1 MPYRGSLPML
11 FNFEMDFADSL
22 RCIPMM
28 VRMNLDLCGVKV
40 SLRQWSRFT
49 REDRSA
55 LLNLPMENAAQREK
69 YQAFLVNLIRLRAE
83 EEPVFLPPITAA
95 AWQKA
100 DDVPQSIR
108 QAAISHGV
116 AIPSLNQWNHLSTLQ
131 RFALIKLTRPGHEN
145 QNFVPALREFFES

>member
-1 MPYRGSLPML
+1 ML

-40 SLRQWSRFT
+40 SLRQWNRFT
-49 REDRSA
+49 REDRAALVSRPTDSA
-55 LLNLPMENAAQREK
+55 EQREK
-69 YQAFLVNLIRLRAE
+69 YRVFLIDLIRRRAE
-83 EEPVFLPPITAA
+83 EEPVLLPPVTSA

-100 DDVPQSIR
+100 DKVPQSIKL
-108 QAAISHGV
+108 AAASHGV
-116 AIPSLNQWNHLSTLQ
+116 GTPSLDQWNHLSTLQ

-145 QNFVPALREFFES
+145 QNFVPALEEFFGKKDY